1 MIAVGLLLFS
11 AGSAKA
17 GEYADSLPE
26 TVPEYFRILPEYHYG
41 AAAAAA
47 AVTLPALYLAYSG
60 NSYLGL
66 FAAASLPPMFGYAIA
81 EHPGLGFPLARNMT
95 VAGLTFTAFFY
106 YIVTI
111 ATGVSAG
118 GPRSEEEEAEDNQTA
133 SDILRYGFFALG
145 PLTLLDFII
154 IALPFENKEQREQ
167 REQKEQN
174 RISLNVAPDRAVL
187 VYKF

>member
-1 MIAVGLLLFS
+1 MTSVWLMLFC
-11 AGSAKA
+11 AGSPQA
-17 GEYADSLPE
+17 GEYADSLPPP
-26 TVPEYFRILPEYHYG
+26 VPEYHYG
-41 AAAAAA
+41 AAALAA

-66 FAAASLPPMFGYAIA
+66 FATASLPPMIGYAIA
-81 EHPGLGFPLARNMT
+81 ENPGLGLPLARNMT
-95 VAGLTFTAFFY
+95 VAGLTFVAYFY

-111 ATGVSAG
+111 AVGVQAG

-133 SDILRYGFFALG
+133 SDILRYGFFAMG

-154 IALPFENKEQREQ
+154 IALPFE
-167 REQKEQN
+167 QK
-174 RISLNVAPDRAVL
+174 RVSLNVAPDRAAL